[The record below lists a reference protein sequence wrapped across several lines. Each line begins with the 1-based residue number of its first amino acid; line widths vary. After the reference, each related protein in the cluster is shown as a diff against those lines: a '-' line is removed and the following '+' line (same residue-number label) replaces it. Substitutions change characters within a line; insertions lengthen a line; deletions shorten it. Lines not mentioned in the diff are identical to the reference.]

1 MTFKLRVYCE
11 LSQIYEIQ
19 RAIVPCLWGGYY
31 LMRPGEDT
39 AGLKRYLSIFS
50 DLIFDS
56 SVGPGIPSLAA
67 APDRPDTRPPLS
79 RRAASIISFSWVASL
94 RDRSIWLFVSV
105 PSGDRESQLSSTE
118 NSSVSQTITDRS
130 MTFCSSRILPAQ
142 LYAWSRSSVFLFTAR
157 KLFPAFLA

>member
-1 MTFKLRVYCE
+1 
-11 LSQIYEIQ
+11 
-19 RAIVPCLWGGYY
+19 
-31 LMRPGEDT
+31 MRRGEDT

-67 APDRPDTRPPLS
+67 APDCPDTLPPLS

-105 PSGDRESQLSSTE
+105 PRGDRESQLSSTE

-130 MTFCSSRILPAQ
+130 ITFCNSRILPGHG
-142 LYAWSRSSVFLFTAR
+142 YD
-157 KLFPAFLA
+157 